1 MKLFASQWVKV
12 RDKDTKLYKS
22 FFPIAPPRL
31 EKPTFAGQSTV
42 NSQPFIVIR
51 PLNFL
56 TLENV
61 SKSYGEKL
69 LFQNISLHLDKG
81 QKIGLIAKNG
91 TGKSTLM
98 RVIAGKEGSE
108 GEGSKI
114 TIRKGIRIGWLDQEP
129 NFPPG
134 MDVLS
139 AVLDPSNPLVRVV
152 QRYEKALIHH
162 ENPVD
167 RHSPTSSEKSATVKS
182 SFDKS
187 AADEGGDELTEAI
200 AEMDQQNAWTFEAKV
215 KETLSRFRMNDYEQ
229 KVSTLSGGQQ
239 KRLALVKILLEEP
252 DFLILDEPTNHLDVE
267 MIEWLEEYLQQP
279 GITLFMVTHDRYF
292 LENVCDSIIEL
303 EGGQLRRYSGS
314 YSDYLEKKALREDN
328 EATTYERQNKL
339 LKNEL
344 DWVRKSPQ
352 ARTTKAKARVDAYFN
367 RKETNDS
374 LKKTKDEMSLS
385 IKETWLGGK
394 IVELHNISK
403 SFDDKNLIEH
413 FSYKFKRRE
422 RVGIVGQNGSGKST
436 FLQIITQLLPPD
448 TGKVVV
454 GDTVTFG
461 HYRQEGL
468 HLKEDR
474 RVIDAVRDIAD
485 YIPLDKGKELSAA
498 QLLERFLFSRPQQQ
512 VYVSQLS
519 GGERRRLYL
528 LTVLMKNPNFLILDE
543 PTNDLDVLTLQVLED
558 FLEDYP
564 GCLVVVTHD
573 RYFMDRLVD
582 HLFIFEG
589 DGKIKDFNGS
599 YAEYRA
605 LKRNAPAALDA
616 GASRPSAETAGT
628 TAPSTLNAQP
638 STLSNTERNE
648 MKKLDK
654 EVAALESRKK
664 LILERFNAAD
674 LGADEAGKLSSE
686 LGKLQE
692 DLEVKE
698 MRWLELAE
706 RG

>member
-1 MKLFASQWVKV
+1 M
-12 RDKDTKLYKS
+12 
-22 FFPIAPPRL
+22 
-31 EKPTFAGQSTV
+31 
-42 NSQPFIVIR
+42 
-51 PLNFL
+51 NFL

-108 GEGSKI
+108 GENAKI

-129 NFPPG
+129 NFPPN
-134 MDVLS
+134 MEVLG

-152 QRYEKALIHH
+152 QRYEKALLHH
-162 ENPVD
+162 ENASARQPNQGEQSD
-167 RHSPTSSEKSATVKS
+167 SS
-182 SFDKS
+182 
-187 AADEGGDELTEAI
+187 DELTEAI

-314 YSDYLEKKALREDN
+314 YSDYLEKKALREEN

-367 RKETNDS
+367 RKEVNDT
-374 LKKTKDEMSLS
+374 LKKSKDEMSLS

-403 SFDDKNLIEH
+403 TFGEKKLIEN
-413 FSYKFKRRE
+413 FSYKFKRKE

-436 FLQIITQLLPPD
+436 FLQLITQLLPPD

-468 HLKEDR
+468 SLKEDR

-582 HLFIFEG
+582 HLFVFEG
-589 DGKIKDFNGS
+589 NGQIKDFNGT

-605 LKRNAPAALDA
+605 LKRTATTAL
-616 GASRPSAETAGT
+616 GAETSDAAVKVVG
-628 TAPSTLNAQP
+628 APSSSPAP
-638 STLSNTERNE
+638 SSLSNTERNE
-648 MKKLDK
+648 MKKLDR
-654 EVAALESRKK
+654 EVATLENRKK
-664 LILERFNAAD
+664 QILERFNASD
-674 LGADEAGKLSSE
+674 LGADEAAKLSAE

-692 DLEVKE
+692 ELDVKE

>member
-1 MKLFASQWVKV
+1 M
-12 RDKDTKLYKS
+12 
-22 FFPIAPPRL
+22 
-31 EKPTFAGQSTV
+31 
-42 NSQPFIVIR
+42 
-51 PLNFL
+51 NFL

-61 SKSYGEKL
+61 SKSYGEKV
-69 LFQNISLHLDKG
+69 LFQNIGLHIDKG

-91 TGKSTLM
+91 TGKTTLM
-98 RVIAGKEGSE
+98 RVIAGREGSE
-108 GEGSKI
+108 GEHAKI
-114 TIRKGIRIGWLDQEP
+114 VLRKDIRIGWLDQEP
-129 NFPPG
+129 NFPPN
-134 MDVLS
+134 MDVLT
-139 AVLDPSNPLVRVV
+139 AVLDPANPLVRVV
-152 QRYEKALIHH
+152 QRYEKALLHP
-162 ENPVD
+162 ENP
-167 RHSPTSSEKSATVKS
+167 
-182 SFDKS
+182 
-187 AADEGGDELTEAI
+187 DELTEAI
-200 AEMDQQNAWTFEAKV
+200 AEMDQRNAWTFEAKV
-215 KETLSRFRMNDYEQ
+215 KETLFRFRMENFEQ
-229 KVSTLSGGQQ
+229 KVGTLSGGQQ
-239 KRLALVKILLEEP
+239 KRLALVKILLDEP

-267 MIEWLEEYLQQP
+267 MIEWLEDYLQQP

-303 EGGQLRRYSGS
+303 DGGQLRRYAGS
-314 YSDYLEKKALREDN
+314 YSDYLEKKALREEN

-344 DWVRKSPQ
+344 DWVRRSPQ

-367 RKETNDS
+367 RKEANDA
-374 LKKTKDEMSLS
+374 LKKTKDELSIS

-394 IVELHNISK
+394 ILECHNISK
-403 SFDDKNLIEH
+403 SFDGKKLIEN
-413 FSYKFKRRE
+413 FSYKFKRKE

-448 TGKVVV
+448 TGKIVV

-461 HYRQEGL
+461 HYRQEGIQ
-468 HLKEDR
+468 LKEDR

-485 YIPLDKGKELSAA
+485 YIPLEKGKELSAA
-498 QLLERFLFSRPQQQ
+498 QLLERFLFSRQQQQ

-558 FLEDYP
+558 FLEDFP

-582 HLFIFEG
+582 HLFVFEG

-605 LKRNAPAALDA
+605 IKRSEAMAASNNKVSA
-616 GASRPSAETAGT
+616 EPSAPQPANSAG
-628 TAPSTLNAQP
+628 
-638 STLSNTERNE
+638 LSNTERNE

-654 EVAALESRKK
+654 EIAALEQRKK
-664 LILERFNAAD
+664 QILERFNAND
-674 LGADEAGKLSSE
+674 LGTEESGKLSTE
-686 LGKLQE
+686 LGKLQD
-692 DLEVKE
+692 DLEQKE
-698 MRWLELAE
+698 LRWLELAD
-706 RG
+706 RT

>member
-1 MKLFASQWVKV
+1 
-12 RDKDTKLYKS
+12 
-22 FFPIAPPRL
+22 
-31 EKPTFAGQSTV
+31 
-42 NSQPFIVIR
+42 
-51 PLNFL
+51 
-56 TLENV
+56 
-61 SKSYGEKL
+61 
-69 LFQNISLHLDKG
+69 
-81 QKIGLIAKNG
+81 
-91 TGKSTLM
+91 
-98 RVIAGKEGSE
+98 
-108 GEGSKI
+108 
-114 TIRKGIRIGWLDQEP
+114 
-129 NFPPG
+129 
-134 MDVLS
+134 MDVLG
-139 AVLDPSNPLVRVV
+139 AVLDPANPLVRVV
-152 QRYEKALIHH
+152 QRYEKALLHP
-162 ENPVD
+162 ENP
-167 RHSPTSSEKSATVKS
+167 
-182 SFDKS
+182 
-187 AADEGGDELTEAI
+187 DELTEAI

-215 KETLSRFRMNDYEQ
+215 KETLSRFRMDNYEQ

-303 EGGQLRRYSGS
+303 EGGELRRYSGS
-314 YSDYLEKKALREDN
+314 YSDYLEKKALREEN

-367 RKETNDS
+367 RKEANDS
-374 LKKTKDEMSLS
+374 LKKTKDEMTLS

-403 SFDDKNLIEH
+403 SFGEKKLLEN
-413 FSYKFKRRE
+413 FSYKFKRKE

-461 HYRQEGL
+461 HYRQEGIQ
-468 HLKEDR
+468 LKDDK
-474 RVIDAVRDIAD
+474 RVIDVIRDIAD
-485 YIPLDKGKELSAA
+485 YIPLEKGKELSAA

-512 VYVSQLS
+512 VYASQLC

-558 FLEDYP
+558 FLEDFP

-582 HLFIFEG
+582 HLFVFEG
-589 DGKIKDFNGS
+589 NGQIKDFNGT

-605 LKRNAPAALDA
+605 LKRAVPAT
-616 GASRPSAETAGT
+616 SAAVREETPANKVAGT
-628 TAPSTLNAQP
+628 ETGPA
-638 STLSNTERNE
+638 LSNTERNE

-654 EVAALESRKK
+654 EIAAHESRKK
-664 LILERFNAAD
+664 QILERFNASD
-674 LGADEAGKLSSE
+674 LGADEAGKLSTE

-692 DLEVKE
+692 DLEAKE